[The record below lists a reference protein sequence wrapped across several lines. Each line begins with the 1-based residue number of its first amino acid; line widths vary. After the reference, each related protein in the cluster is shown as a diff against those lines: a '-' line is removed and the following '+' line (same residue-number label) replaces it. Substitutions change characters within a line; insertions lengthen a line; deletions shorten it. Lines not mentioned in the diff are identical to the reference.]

1 MRFVGAPPQSAQARI
16 TPFLNAEEMSRKNSR
31 VWSRE
36 EARSTGS
43 PSTFRLREINAS
55 GLVEIDEDLSFYEGA
70 GDGPV
75 AKVKVA
81 LRRISP

>member
-1 MRFVGAPPQSAQARI
+1 VRKLEAPDP
-16 TPFLNAEEMSRKNSR
+16 P
-31 VWSRE
+31 
-36 EARSTGS
+36 